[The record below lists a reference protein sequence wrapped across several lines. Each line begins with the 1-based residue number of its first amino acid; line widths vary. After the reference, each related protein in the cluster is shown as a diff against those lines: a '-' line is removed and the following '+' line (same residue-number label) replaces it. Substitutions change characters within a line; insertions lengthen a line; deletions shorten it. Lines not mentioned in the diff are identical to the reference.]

1 MNQIVSLTFLCHLHD
16 LQADAARGFDPCG
29 SGRDTVLAL
38 LVAGRAKVF
47 RNDCP
52 HLNVPMQYRKDRF
65 MTPDGQYIVCFA
77 HGARFLPESGL
88 CVSGPCLGQSLTEQA
103 CSVDEEGRVW
113 LEN

>member
-1 MNQIVSLTFLCHLHD
+1 MPLTFLCEPNT
-16 LQADAARGFDPCG
+16 LQASTARGFDPFG

-38 LVAGRAKVF
+38 LVEGRPKVY

-52 HLNVPMQYRKDRF
+52 HLNVSMQYRKDRF

-88 CVSGPCLGQSLTEQA
+88 CVDGPCLGQSLTMLPCA
-103 CSVDEEGRVW
+103 VDEEGRVW
-113 LEN
+113 LET

>member
-1 MNQIVSLTFLCHLHD
+1 MIPPVSMRFLCNLEHL
-16 LQADAARGFDPCG
+16 QTGSARGFDPFG

-38 LVAGRAKVF
+38 LVGGRPTVY

-65 MTPDGQYIVCFA
+65 MSPDGEYIICFA

-88 CVSGPCLGQSLTEQA
+88 CVDGPCLGQSLTMLP
-103 CSVDEEGRVW
+103 CTVDETGRVW
-113 LEN
+113 LEA